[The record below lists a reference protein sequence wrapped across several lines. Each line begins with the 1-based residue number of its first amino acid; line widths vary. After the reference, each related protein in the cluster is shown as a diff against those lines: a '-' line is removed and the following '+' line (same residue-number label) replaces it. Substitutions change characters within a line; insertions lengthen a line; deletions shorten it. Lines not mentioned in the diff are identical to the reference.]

1 MKGGRFAHFACS
13 LALAE
18 GLPAIW
24 YHSPAGFGCVA
35 SRLRAW
41 SSIAWSCGLR
51 PAAALTMSAAVLAVT
66 VAVGLGEAP
75 APLVGV
81 GLSLGVSPGDVG
93 ASGVGL
99 SAGSGAVSPKRLR
112 IAWLPT
118 YASPTGTPMHG
129 GGGTTTPLWP
139 PLLPV

>member
-1 MKGGRFAHFACS
+1 
-13 LALAE
+13 
-18 GLPAIW
+18 
-24 YHSPAGFGCVA
+24 
-35 SRLRAW
+35 
-41 SSIAWSCGLR
+41 
-51 PAAALTMSAAVLAVT
+51 MSAAVLAVM

-75 APLVGV
+75 APPVGVALLVGVGLSAEV
-81 GLSLGVSPGDVG
+81 GLSLGVSSGDVG

-99 SAGSGAVSPKRLR
+99 SEGSGVVSPKRLR

-139 PLLPV
+139 PLLPL

>member
-1 MKGGRFAHFACS
+1 M
-13 LALAE
+13 
-18 GLPAIW
+18 
-24 YHSPAGFGCVA
+24 
-35 SRLRAW
+35 
-41 SSIAWSCGLR
+41 
-51 PAAALTMSAAVLAVT
+51 

-75 APLVGV
+75 APSVGVALSVGV

-99 SAGSGAVSPKRLR
+99 SEGSGAVSPKRLR

-118 YASPTGTPMHG
+118 YASPRGTPMHG